1 MIDDVEFRRK
11 YEDPEREDYV
21 TWLYKTVRP
30 SLIKKWEA
38 ELEKYK
44 DTGECTRALIKRF
57 IKDLKY
63 MA

>member
-1 MIDDVEFRRK
+1 MDAEEFRRK

-30 SLIKKWEA
+30 SLIKKWTA
-38 ELEKYK
+38 ELEKHK
-44 DTGECTRALIKRF
+44 HINEIKLIKRF